1 MIMIN
6 LIIDNRES
14 VLYNNIIERDLDKY
28 KDFINI
34 DKKNL
39 ELGDI
44 EININNI
51 DYTNTLIFERKTLS
65 DLNSSINDGRYKEQK
80 NRLLSSYSNNA
91 ITYIIEGDDIHK
103 SINRNDKKISSAYIN
118 TLYRDNIKIIFNK
131 NIFETVNFIL
141 TLCSKIIDKPE
152 TFNNNIN
159 KNIDYLDT
167 VKIKSKKINNI
178 TPDNCFILQL
188 SQIPTISNIISKNI
202 VEIYPDIRTLIQ
214 ELDYCNNYESQ
225 VKLLSKINKV
235 GKEKAKKILEY
246 MKL

>member
-131 NIFETVNFIL
+131 NIF
-141 TLCSKIIDKPE
+141 
-152 TFNNNIN
+152 
-159 KNIDYLDT
+159 
-167 VKIKSKKINNI
+167 
-178 TPDNCFILQL
+178 
-188 SQIPTISNIISKNI
+188 
-202 VEIYPDIRTLIQ
+202 
-214 ELDYCNNYESQ
+214 
-225 VKLLSKINKV
+225 
-235 GKEKAKKILEY
+235 
-246 MKL
+246 